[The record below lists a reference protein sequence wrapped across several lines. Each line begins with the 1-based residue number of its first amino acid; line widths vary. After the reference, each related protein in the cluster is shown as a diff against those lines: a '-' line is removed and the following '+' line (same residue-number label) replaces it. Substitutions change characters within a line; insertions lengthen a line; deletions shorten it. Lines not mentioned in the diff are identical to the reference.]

1 MVTSVRGI
9 RESSEHQAGNPISK
23 ILRNKLMK
31 IRTYAN
37 SIDWMGDEPIDD
49 LVPAFLISIAEQI
62 LKKLS
67 YATEPD
73 VSPSFEGGRLDI
85 AWHGMPELILTLDE
99 NDFWLDAET
108 SETVIIEWEDQNDIE
123 RCAQQAAHQVQPF
136 FDVQ

>member
-37 SIDWMGDEPIDD
+37 SIDWMRDD

-123 RCAQQAAHQVQPF
+123 RCAQQAAHQVQPC